1 MRSSSFTIYFTSA
14 ALSWVLLGDYVW
26 KAIHGMDD
34 NRILPGPYKLFHFWV
49 NGSVVKVAQTNT
61 FIICLK
67 LDLSPVLIFAIVV
80 MPFLFGF
87 LDYLFCVVY
96 FRYLQEFGFTIPNRN
111 IIVDDIRVRGC
122 GHSRTSVIHNVAE
135 SYSSPPVKKVSLLR
149 VFILSHFMAQRWVQK
164 DGQVHFR
171 WPYRHESSWSS
182 FSGCPQVGEGAAASW
197 VRQSNQFECDTD

>member
-1 MRSSSFTIYFTSA
+1 M
-14 ALSWVLLGDYVW
+14 
-26 KAIHGMDD
+26 
-34 NRILPGPYKLFHFWV
+34 
-49 NGSVVKVAQTNT
+49 NGSVVKVTQKNT

-149 VFILSHFMAQRWVQK
+149 VIILSHFMA
-164 DGQVHFR
+164 
-171 WPYRHESSWSS
+171 
-182 FSGCPQVGEGAAASW
+182 
-197 VRQSNQFECDTD
+197 